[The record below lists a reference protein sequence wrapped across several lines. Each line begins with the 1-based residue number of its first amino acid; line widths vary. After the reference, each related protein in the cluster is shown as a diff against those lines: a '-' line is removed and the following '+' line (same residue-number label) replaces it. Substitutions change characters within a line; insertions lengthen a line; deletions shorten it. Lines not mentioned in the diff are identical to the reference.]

1 MPEPIPA
8 VEPNPE
14 VILFEHPDFRGAHR
28 HVFGKEDD
36 LSITNKVNPI
46 NPTAGNPA
54 GGNFAGVT
62 SSMIVVRGTWLF
74 FAKKGCDGH
83 PVQLPRKGQLPPQKY
98 SNFNS
103 PNPLADNEI
112 LSLRPKAAGDPDD

>member
-36 LSITNKVNPI
+36 LSFTNKVNPI
-46 NPTAGNPA
+46 NPTGNPA
-54 GGNFAGVT
+54 GGNFAGN
-62 SSMIVVRGTWLF
+62 
-74 FAKKGCDGH
+74 
-83 PVQLPRKGQLPPQKY
+83 Y
-98 SNFNS
+98 SALLLCWASEVMWFGD
-103 PNPLADNEI
+103 ADV
-112 LSLRPKAAGDPDD
+112 